1 MRAHRKLPAVLVA
14 LVASAGALAPAHAD
28 VYNWVDRD
36 GTVTASNLAPP
47 EGVRVTKIV
56 HTSAKEKAAIDAAR
70 AAQLQALSERVR
82 DLEQQVQSAK
92 SLPPPD
98 VGYPPMMA
106 PPPIPY
112 AMNRMPA
119 VQQYV
124 VVESQPSAPGANP
137 YGCDPTW
144 ASCWSSFY
152 GPLVYPGVVVVS
164 GHRHHSHRGGGHNGS
179 RFGGPHGR
187 MQPPGA
193 TRVARTR

>member
-1 MRAHRKLPAVLVA
+1 MRTHCKLPAVLVA
-14 LVASAGALAPAHAD
+14 LVASAGAMTAAHAD

-36 GTVTASNLAPP
+36 GTVTVSNLAPP
-47 EGVRVTKIV
+47 EGVRVTKVV
-56 HTSAKEKAAIDAAR
+56 HTSAKEKAAVDAAR

-82 DLEQQVQSAK
+82 DLEQQVQSAR

-106 PPPIPY
+106 PPPMPY
-112 AMNRMPA
+112 AMSGMPP

-124 VVESQPSAPGANP
+124 VVESQPSPPIGNP

-152 GPLVYPGVVVVS
+152 GPLIYPGVVVRHS
-164 GHRHHSHRGGGHNGS
+164 GRHHFHPPRGGGRAPGS
-179 RFGGPHGR
+179 HRP
-187 MQPPGA
+187 MMA
-193 TRVARTR
+193 ARTR